1 MASTDQNVRRAGIF
15 VVVPTTDQPIIL
27 KKLAWSARVP
37 ISRVVLATESS
48 EVCEPWSTQYGNM
61 LRPGEPLRTIL
72 GLPDGG
78 SYRLAASAP
87 IDQGKSWMVPVTA
100 AHCALAQGEP
110 VTHKAA
116 EARLVVWGTGAIDI
130 AVADTATEARI
141 VAQEYHLTT
150 KIDRSRH
157 LFAEAAHAGTPVL
170 ALIPQGEEAERAAGI
185 MEKVLGGQPHHVAI
199 VSSLADIAAPIEL
212 YLRSGV
218 FVPVVVTPPE
228 PSRALEPF
236 MPKPEADAPKPVPE
250 SAPAAAAAGE
260 ASASTSA
267 RRSVLGEERKS
278 GIPVPLIL
286 TAAVVLMG
294 AATAAVT
301 LMRDPTPATTP
312 PAAASVAPAQ
322 PAQPAPQ
329 QQRPAP
335 SASAPAATPAQPGAA
350 QPAASPAGPALARL
364 VTLAPP
370 PGSSCD
376 AQVYEMRPRFVETEI
391 DVPDSPDALT
401 IDAQEIC
408 GVAITPL
415 GTTKAR
421 FQSGT
426 GSAGVPS
433 QSSAAR
439 IIFNPTGL
447 RGAQASLPVIQID
460 EPKALRIEVKRR

>member
-1 MASTDQNVRRAGIF
+1 
-15 VVVPTTDQPIIL
+15 
-27 KKLAWSARVP
+27 
-37 ISRVVLATESS
+37 
-48 EVCEPWSTQYGNM
+48 
-61 LRPGEPLRTIL
+61 
-72 GLPDGG
+72 
-78 SYRLAASAP
+78 
-87 IDQGKSWMVPVTA
+87 
-100 AHCALAQGEP
+100 
-110 VTHKAA
+110 
-116 EARLVVWGTGAIDI
+116 
-130 AVADTATEARI
+130 
-141 VAQEYHLTT
+141 
-150 KIDRSRH
+150 
-157 LFAEAAHAGTPVL
+157 VL
-170 ALIPQGEEAERAAGI
+170 ALVPQGEESERAAAI
-185 MEKVLGGQPHHVAI
+185 LEKVLGGQPHHVAI
-199 VSSLADIAAPIEL
+199 VSSLAEIAAPIEL

-236 MPKPEADAPKPVPE
+236 MPKPEADTPKPAPE
-250 SAPAAAAAGE
+250 SAPAAAATGE

-322 PAQPAPQ
+322 PTQPAPQ
-329 QQRPAP
+329 QQRPAA

-350 QPAASPAGPALARL
+350 QPVATTPAGPALARL

-401 IDAQEIC
+401 VDAQDIC
-408 GVAITPL
+408 GVALTLL

-460 EPKALRIEVKRR
+460 EPKVLRIEVKRR